1 MAKDTQAVV
10 SATIVDELGI
20 EASAPFYALLDSGQT
35 LAAIM
40 TEVNAFWT
48 ALSLCTDGYIKKVKL
63 EIVPAVPTGATT
75 VASVGSRVEQTGL
88 LGFSATGTTKRYS
101 GAIPALSNQTS
112 VFNAGKIVLTGGDPV
127 GALITIL
134 TTVATALAWINDHG
148 QEIQAFTDALVS
160 FRKKRRQLQ
169 RSSFEV

>member
-20 EASAPFYALLDSGQT
+20 EASAPFYALLDSTQT
-35 LAAIM
+35 LASIM
-40 TEVNAFWT
+40 TQVNAFWT
-48 ALSLCTDGYIKKVKL
+48 ALDLTTDGYMRKVKL
-63 EIVPAVPTGATT
+63 EIVPAVPTGVKTA
-75 VASVGSRVEQTGL
+75 AAAGSRVEQTGL
-88 LGFSATGTTKRYS
+88 LGFSASGTTKRYS
-101 GAIPALSNQTS
+101 GAIPALSNGST
-112 VFNAGKIVLTGGDPV
+112 VFNAGKIALVTSDPV

-134 TTVATALAWINDHG
+134 TTVATALEWINDHG
-148 QEIQAFTDALVS
+148 QAISGFVDALVS

>member
-40 TEVNAFWT
+40 ADVNAFWA
-48 ALSLCTDGYIKKVKL
+48 ALDLCTDGHMRKVKL
-63 EIVPAVPTGATT
+63 EIVPALPTGVKTAA
-75 VASVGSRVEQTGL
+75 VAGSRVEQTGL

-101 GAIPALSNQTS
+101 GAIPALSNTTS
-112 VFNAGKIVLTGGDPV
+112 VFNAGKIVLVTSDPV

-134 TTVATALAWINDHG
+134 TTVATAIAWLNDHG
-148 QEIQAFTDALVS
+148 QEISAFVDALVS
-160 FRKKRRQLQ
+160 FRKKRKQLQ